1 MAEVGRD
8 PKRACFFCLDPYS
21 LLQGHTRSGR
31 RTDLAEL
38 CQRYRSYEEAVV
50 ADPDGVARG
59 RQVLRDYFQLKRA
72 QTHRSREREC
82 IWIFGATGTGK
93 SRLAAAYAE
102 KVAGSDYFIHQPG
115 NLKWWDGYCG
125 QRVVII
131 NDLRRADVFQA
142 GGLNYLLNITDR
154 YELAVEV
161 KGGSVAG
168 NWDVCIITCPVS
180 PDVEFT
186 YQKEGGPELD
196 EHVGQLIRRL
206 SHIIE
211 LRVIDGVVQEI
222 DHTQRLKRQH
232 VGPSFGPLGESRLLG
247 VSLGSVLP
255 VELGRV
261 ERNDTMSE

>member
-1 MAEVGRD
+1 MAEVERE
-8 PKRACFFCLDPYS
+8 PERAGFFCADPYE
-21 LLQGHTRSGR
+21 LLQGHSGR
-31 RTDLAEL
+31 GRRVDLKEL
-38 CQRYRSYEEAVV
+38 CKRYNSYEEAVA

-59 RQVLRDYFQLKRA
+59 RQVVRDYFQQQRA
-72 QTHRSREREC
+72 KTHRSREREC

-131 NDLRRADVFQA
+131 NDLRRSDVFQA

-196 EHVGQLIRRL
+196 EHVGQLIRRM

-211 LRVIDGVVQEI
+211 LRVLDGVVQEI
-222 DHTQRLKRQH
+222 DHTERLKRQH
-232 VGPSFGPLGESRLLG
+232 VGPSFRPLGESRLLG
-247 VSLGSVLP
+247 VTLGPVLADG
-255 VELGRV
+255 LGGM
-261 ERNDTMSE
+261 EQPGQQ

>member
-1 MAEVGRD
+1 MAEVGWD
-8 PKRACFFCLDPYS
+8 PKGARFFCLDPHG
-21 LLQGHTRSGR
+21 LLQGNSRRGR
-31 RTDLAEL
+31 RTDIAEL
-38 CQRYRSYEEAVV
+38 CQRCCSFEEAVSI
-50 ADPDGVARG
+50 DPDTVARG
-59 RQVLRDYFQLKRA
+59 RQVVRDYFQLQRA

-131 NDLRRADVFQA
+131 NDLRRTDVFQA

-180 PDVEFT
+180 PDIEFT

-196 EHVGQLIRRL
+196 EHVGQLIRRM

-211 LRVIDGVVQEI
+211 LRVLDGVVQEI

-232 VGPSFGPLGESRLLG
+232 VGPSFRPLGESRLLG
-247 VSLGSVLP
+247 VTLGPVLADG
-255 VELGRV
+255 LGGM
-261 ERNDTMSE
+261 EQPGQ